1 MIKKI
6 FTVAIAT
13 VTLATSCQSD
23 YIDMP
28 SDSLTAETKVMS
40 RSAGFS
46 FPDGWQYLETNDERW
61 AALQIPED
69 MLSTMST
76 EDLVEACMTY
86 PLALDCFAYN
96 DVQHGIADI
105 IARFNGFA
113 ELKNRSDAFDKVLDY
128 YGRKLEEIEILSNS
142 LGYKFKPLLLSFYE
156 QFIISGYLYSIEEL
170 KNSEKF
176 VNLYYKANEI
186 HNSHEE
192 LQGHNLT
199 KSLSAIKEILGIKI
213 NPRFFFSSTLKTI
226 YTKNGLPVIAREH
239 DCVGA
244 SIDEQNGIDYIAEHY
259 PNAKIVS
266 KGSCRYNC
274 HAYAWYI
281 SEGGEMC
288 WINCTENNIENVS
301 KFWTDGTYKET
312 HLDFAEKI
320 YYPTTDHS
328 AIAETPVTYIS
339 KWGDLPLVRHD
350 SNYGPYSKGVVRYFT
365 KDFSAPDINE
375 APYKT
380 GKVYWDMN
388 PDPTPINTYEDF
400 SISNYYDP
408 SKYRTEIF
416 ISGGKEPG
424 EPLEDNSR
432 AYIISKSDNR
442 ATIYF
447 ASRGIYYICF
457 HVYSKYTS
465 NCIAKYI
472 SDEVYVL

>member
-1 MIKKI
+1 MSKKLLA
-6 FTVAIAT
+6 VAIT
-13 VTLATSCQSD
+13 TLMLTGACQSD
-23 YIDMP
+23 YVDIP
-28 SDSLTAETKVMS
+28 SSDPTSDTKAIS
-40 RSAGFS
+40 RSTGFT

-76 EDLVEACMTY
+76 EDLVEACMNY
-86 PLALDCFAYN
+86 PLSLDCFAYN
-96 DVQHGIADI
+96 DVQHGLSNVIS
-105 IARFNGFA
+105 RFNGFA
-113 ELKNRSDAFDKVLDY
+113 ELKKREDAFDKVLDFY
-128 YGRKLEEIEILSNS
+128 SRKLDEIELLGNS

-156 QFIISGYLYSIEEL
+156 QFIISGYLYPIEDL

-176 VNLYYKANEI
+176 VNLYYKVNEI
-186 HNSHEE
+186 HNSFEE

-199 KSLSAIKEILGIKI
+199 KSLSAIKDVLEIKN
-213 NPRFFFSSTLKTI
+213 NPRFFFSETLKTI

-244 SIDEQNGIDYIAEHY
+244 SIDEQNGIDYITEHY
-259 PNAKIVS
+259 PNAKIIS

-288 WINCTENNIENVS
+288 WINCTENNTENVS

-339 KWGDLPLVRHD
+339 KWGDLPLVRHE

-365 KDFSAPDINE
+365 KDFSAPGINE
-375 APYKT
+375 PPYKT
-380 GKVYWDMN
+380 GKVYWDMF

-400 SISNYYDP
+400 HINEYYNPD
-408 SKYRTEIF
+408 KYRTEIF
-416 ISGGKEPG
+416 ITGGKDPD
-424 EPLEDNSR
+424 EPLENSSR
-432 AYIISKSDNR
+432 AYIMSHTNNTAR
-442 ATIYF
+442 VYF
-447 ASRGIYYICF
+447 ASQGIFFVCMYI
-457 HVYSKYTS
+457 YSKYTG
-465 NCIAKYI
+465 NCVAKYI
-472 SDEVYVL
+472 SEEVYVS